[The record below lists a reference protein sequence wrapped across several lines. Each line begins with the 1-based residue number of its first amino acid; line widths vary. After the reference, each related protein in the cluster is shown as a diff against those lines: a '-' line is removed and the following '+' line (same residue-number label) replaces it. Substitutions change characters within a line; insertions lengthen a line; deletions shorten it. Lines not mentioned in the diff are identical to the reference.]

1 MKPIRLFVFL
11 SLAVGLFACQ
21 PSSSDKGGMEQF
33 SQDSSFQKAHESP
46 QSIDFKPK
54 GRPLTFAT
62 TDGKEGSGYFVT
74 PSVNLSGKYLF
85 VIHEWWGLNDHV
97 KREADRL
104 CDSLGDVAVLAL
116 DLYDGKVADNPED
129 AARLMESVDENHLK
143 AIIAGALSQVGSS
156 AQVAT
161 LGWCFG
167 GGWSLKASILAGR
180 QGKGCVMY
188 YGMPV
193 TQAADL
199 APLNAPVLG
208 IFAKKDAWITP
219 AVAKNFENLAKATNK
234 SLQVEMFDA
243 DHAFANPSNPNFDKS
258 AAEQANAKA
267 LAFLRMQFNK

>member
-1 MKPIRLFVFL
+1 MKPIRLFAI
-11 SLAVGLFACQ
+11 LATIVGLAACG
-21 PSSSDKGGMEQF
+21 PSSSDKEGMEQF
-33 SQDSSFQKAHESP
+33 AQDSSFQKAHESP
-46 QSIDFKPK
+46 KSLDYQPK

-62 TDGKEGSGYFVT
+62 TDGKEGSAYMVT
-74 PSVNLSGKYLF
+74 PSANLSGKYLF
-85 VIHEWWGLNDHV
+85 VIHEWWGLNDYV

-129 AARLMESVDENHLK
+129 AAKLMESANEDHLK

-156 AQVAT
+156 AKVAT

-167 GGWSLKASILAGR
+167 GGWSLRASLLAGQ
-180 QGKGCVMY
+180 QGKACVMY

-199 APLNAPVLG
+199 APLKAPVLG

-219 AVAKNFENLAKATNK
+219 EVAKNFENLAKATNK
-234 SLQVEMFDA
+234 SLKVEMYDA
-243 DHAFANPSNPNFDKS
+243 DHAFANPSNPNFDK
-258 AAEQANAKA
+258 AASEAANAKA
-267 LAFLRMQFNK
+267 LAFLREHLR